1 MQINTQADRCMDA
14 WSSMNSKDLSFQGSI
29 NNLECIQEKKGAR
42 RYRGTDDLMLRVFT
56 WSQIWQ
62 ALKQRA
68 TAEDIFHYIKEYF
81 DRKKRTV
88 AKFKRNFSCKS
99 KSTPHKILAISE

>member
-42 RYRGTDDLMLRVFT
+42 RYRGTDDLMLRVIT
-56 WSQIWQ
+56 
-62 ALKQRA
+62 
-68 TAEDIFHYIKEYF
+68 
-81 DRKKRTV
+81 
-88 AKFKRNFSCKS
+88 
-99 KSTPHKILAISE
+99 